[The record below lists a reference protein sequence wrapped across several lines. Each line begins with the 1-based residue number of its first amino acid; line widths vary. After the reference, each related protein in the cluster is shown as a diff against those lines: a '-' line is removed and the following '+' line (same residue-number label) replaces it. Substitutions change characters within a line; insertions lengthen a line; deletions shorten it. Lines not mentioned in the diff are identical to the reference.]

1 MQPSGADEAVNDVNR
16 AAAPDRS
23 AEAAPGAA
31 FGDRSGVRPLL
42 TDVEVAGILAVQS
55 DTVRR
60 WAASGELP
68 CVRLGRLLRFR
79 AANVDAWINTK
90 VTPSAARSPH
100 RRRPG
105 AIRSVG

>member
-1 MQPSGADEAVNDVNR
+1 MQPIGADEAVNDVNR

-31 FGDRSGVRPLL
+31 FGDRSGVRTLL

-79 AANVDAWINTK
+79 PADVDVWINTK
-90 VTPSAARSPH
+90 TSPSRVRPL

-105 AIRSVG
+105 AIRSAG